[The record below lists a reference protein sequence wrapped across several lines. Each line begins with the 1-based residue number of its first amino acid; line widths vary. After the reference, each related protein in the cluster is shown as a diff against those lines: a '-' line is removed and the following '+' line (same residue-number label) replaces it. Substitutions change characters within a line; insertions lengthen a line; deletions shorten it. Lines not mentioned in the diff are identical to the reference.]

1 MRCFF
6 FPNRGNPNKINF
18 KNFSYYSTFLLKKSH
33 LSRALLFKILAS
45 DSNNFVR
52 QFIKEENDIGKDL
65 LSHLAKEKE
74 SWVQTQASSL
84 LVHPPQVNKSFK
96 SMVPNFVSYYHN
108 IHTKILFPSVIFL
121 TSDNESPRSK
131 EGRNTQP
138 HLPDQVGR

>member
-1 MRCFF
+1 M
-6 FPNRGNPNKINF
+6 
-18 KNFSYYSTFLLKKSH
+18 KSH

-84 LVHPPQVNKSFK
+84 LVHSPQVNKSFK
-96 SMVPNFVSYYHN
+96 SMVPNFVSYYHI